1 MFNAINLAAVE
12 NPTKQVSV
20 WMKLAKKI
28 DWQQIIINIGGKI
41 LEIILF
47 ILLFWVIDRLGKRLI
62 HHLFM
67 TNANTSDT
75 ANNRISTI
83 YTLSLNIYHYV
94 IMFFGIYAVL
104 SVLGVPVGTLIASAG
119 IFSVALGLGAQ
130 GFVSDIVTGFFI
142 LLEDQIDVGDYVKI
156 ETIEGTVS
164 AIGLRT
170 TQVTSPDGTLNFIPN
185 RKILII
191 SNQSR
196 NDMRVLIDLYILT
209 TTPVQELTQ
218 VVRETNTELVPK
230 YPDIIGEPDIQGVT
244 TQADGTL
251 VFRVQFYVK
260 NGMQFAIQRDFLSA
274 YLDAARAAGIQLP
287 SPRLNIA
294 PTHK

>member
-1 MFNAINLAAVE
+1 MFSPLALAIDA
-12 NPTKQVSV
+12 PTKQVSV
-20 WMKLAKKI
+20 WVKLAQKI

-41 LEIILF
+41 IEIILF

-62 HHLFM
+62 HHVFLS
-67 TNANTSDT
+67 NASTSDT

-83 YTLSLNIYHYV
+83 FTLTLNIYHYI

-142 LLEDQIDVGDYVKI
+142 LLEDQIDVGDSVKI
-156 ETIEGTVS
+156 ESIEGTVS

-196 NDMRVLIDLYILT
+196 NDMRVLIDLYIEPHTAIKTLT
-209 TTPVQELTQ
+209 DAVRTTNKQ
-218 VVRETNTELVPK
+218 LVPK

-244 TQADGTL
+244 TQSDGTL
-251 VFRVQFYVK
+251 VFRTQFYVK
-260 NGMQFAIQRDFLSA
+260 NGMQFAIQRDFLAA
-274 YLDAARAAGIQLP
+274 YLAAAKAAGIELP
-287 SPRLNIA
+287 SPRLNINS
-294 PTHK
+294 TH

>member
-1 MFNAINLAAVE
+1 M
-12 NPTKQVSV
+12 
-20 WMKLAKKI
+20 
-28 DWQQIIINIGGKI
+28 
-41 LEIILF
+41 
-47 ILLFWVIDRLGKRLI
+47 
-62 HHLFM
+62 
-67 TNANTSDT
+67 
-75 ANNRISTI
+75 
-83 YTLSLNIYHYV
+83 
-94 IMFFGIYAVL
+94 
-104 SVLGVPVGTLIASAG
+104 GTLIASAG

-209 TTPVQELTQ
+209 TTPVQELTT
-218 VVRETNTELVPK
+218 VVRETNADLVPQ

-260 NGMQFAIQRDFLSA
+260 NGMQFAIQRDFWPPTWT
-274 YLDAARAAGIQLP
+274 RPEQREFN
-287 SPRLNIA
+287 SPR
-294 PTHK
+294 HV

>member
-1 MFNAINLAAVE
+1 MFNSINLAAVDT
-12 NPTKQVSV
+12 PTKQVSV

-28 DWQQIIINIGGKI
+28 DWQQIIINIGGKL

-62 HHLFM
+62 HHLFL

-83 YTLSLNIYHYV
+83 FTLSLNIYHYV

-209 TTPVQELTQ
+209 TTPVQDLTN
-218 VVRETNTELVPK
+218 VVRETNADLVPQ

-260 NGMQFAIQRDFLSA
+260 NGMQFAIQRDFW
-274 YLDAARAAGIQLP
+274 P
-287 SPRLNIA
+287 
-294 PTHK
+294 PT

>member
-1 MFNAINLAAVE
+1 MFNSINLAAVDT
-12 NPTKQVSV
+12 PTKQVSV

-28 DWQQIIINIGGKI
+28 DWQQIIINIGGKL

-62 HHLFM
+62 HHLFL

-83 YTLSLNIYHYV
+83 FTLSLNIYHYV

-209 TTPVQELTQ
+209 TTPVQDLTN
-218 VVRETNTELVPK
+218 VVRETNADLVPQ

-260 NGMQFAIQRDFLSA
+260 NGMQFAIQRDLLAA
-274 YLDAARAAGIQLP
+274 YLNAARAAGIQLP

>member
-1 MFNAINLAAVE
+1 MFAPYLLAVDT
-12 NPTKQVSV
+12 PTKQVSV
-20 WMKLAKKI
+20 WVKLAKKI
-28 DWQQIIINIGGKI
+28 DWQQIIINIGGKVI
-41 LEIILF
+41 EIVLF
-47 ILLFWVIDRLGKRLI
+47 ILLFWIIDRLGKRLI
-62 HHLFM
+62 HHIFIS
-67 TNANTSDT
+67 NAKTSDT

-83 YTLSLNIYHYV
+83 YTLTLNIYHYI

-156 ETIEGTVS
+156 EAVEGTVS

-185 RKILII
+185 RRILII

-196 NDMRVLIDLYILT
+196 NDMRVLIDLPILT
-209 TTPVQELTQ
+209 ATPVSQLTS
-218 VVRETNTELVPK
+218 VIDTTNVKLVK
-230 YPDIIGEPDIQGVT
+230 QYPDIIGEPDIQGVT

-260 NGMQFAIQRDFLSA
+260 NGMQFAIQRDFLAA
-274 YLDAARAAGIQLP
+274 YLDAAKAAGITLP
-287 SPRLNIA
+287 SPRVPLS
-294 PTHK
+294 PVK

>member
-1 MFNAINLAAVE
+1 MFSPVALTIE
-12 NPTKQVSV
+12 TPTKQVSV
-20 WMKLAKKI
+20 WVKLAQKI

-41 LEIILF
+41 IEIILF
-47 ILLFWVIDRLGKRLI
+47 VLLFWVIDRLGKRLV
-62 HHLFM
+62 HHLFLS
-67 TNANTSDT
+67 NASTSDT

-83 YTLSLNIYHYV
+83 FTLTLNIYHYI

-142 LLEDQIDVGDYVKI
+142 LLEDQIDVGDSVKI
-156 ETIEGTVS
+156 ETIEGTVT

-196 NDMRVLIDLYILT
+196 NDMRVLIDLYIEPHTAIKTLT
-209 TTPVQELTQ
+209 DAVQS
-218 VVRETNTELVPK
+218 TNATLVPQ

-244 TQADGTL
+244 TQSDGTL

-260 NGMQFAIQRDFLSA
+260 NGMQYTIQRDFLAA
-274 YLDAARAAGIQLP
+274 YLAAAKAAGINLP
-287 SPRLNIA
+287 SPRLNLN
-294 PTHK
+294 H

>member
-12 NPTKQVSV
+12 TPTKQVSV

-41 LEIILF
+41 LEIVLF

-67 TNANTSDT
+67 TNANTRDT

-104 SVLGVPVGTLIASAG
+104 SVLGVPVGTLIAGAG

-218 VVRETNTELVPK
+218 VVRDTNTELVPK

>member
-1 MFNAINLAAVE
+1 MGFTSALAVDKTT
-12 NPTKQVSV
+12 NQVSV
-20 WMKLAKKI
+20 WMKLAAKI
-28 DWQQIIINIGGKI
+28 DWQQMIINIGGKI
-41 LEIILF
+41 IEIILF
-47 ILLFWVIDRLGKRLI
+47 ILLFWIIDRLGKHLI
-62 HHLFM
+62 HHIFI

-75 ANNRISTI
+75 ASNRISTI
-83 YTLSLNIYHYV
+83 FTLLLNIYHYI

-142 LLEDQIDVGDYVKI
+142 LLEDQFDVGDYVKI

-164 AIGLRT
+164 AMGLRT
-170 TQVTSPDGTLNFIPN
+170 TQITSADGTLNFVPN

-196 NDMRVLIDLYILT
+196 NDMRVLIDLHIAT
-209 TTPVQELTQ
+209 STPVHDLEQA
-218 VVRETNTELVPK
+218 VIATNKTLMPQ

-244 TQADGTL
+244 TQTDGTL

-260 NGMQFAIQRDFLSA
+260 NGMQFAIQRDFLAA
-274 YLDAARAAGIQLP
+274 YLAAAREAGITLP
-287 SPRLNIA
+287 SPSLNL
-294 PTHK
+294 TRK

>member
-1 MFNAINLAAVE
+1 MFSPVALTIDT
-12 NPTKQVSV
+12 PTKQVSV
-20 WMKLAKKI
+20 WVKLAQKI

-41 LEIILF
+41 IEIILF
-47 ILLFWVIDRLGKRLI
+47 VLLFWVIDRLGKRLV
-62 HHLFM
+62 HHLFLS
-67 TNANTSDT
+67 NASTSDT

-83 YTLSLNIYHYV
+83 FTLTLNIYHYI

-142 LLEDQIDVGDYVKI
+142 LLEDQIDVGDSVKI
-156 ETIEGTVS
+156 ETIEGTVT

-196 NDMRVLIDLYILT
+196 NDMRVLIDLYIEPHTAIKTLT
-209 TTPVQELTQ
+209 DAVQS
-218 VVRETNTELVPK
+218 TNATLVPQ

-244 TQADGTL
+244 TQSDGTL

-260 NGMQFAIQRDFLSA
+260 NGMQYTIQRDFLAA
-274 YLDAARAAGIQLP
+274 YLAAAKAAGINLP
-287 SPRLNIA
+287 SPRLNLN
-294 PTHK
+294 H

>member
-1 MFNAINLAAVE
+1 MFSPVALTIDT
-12 NPTKQVSV
+12 PTKQVSV
-20 WMKLAKKI
+20 WVKLAQKI
-28 DWQQIIINIGGKI
+28 DWQQIIIDIGGKI
-41 LEIILF
+41 IEIVLF
-47 ILLFWVIDRLGKRLI
+47 VLLFWVIDRLGKRLV
-62 HHLFM
+62 HHLFLS
-67 TNANTSDT
+67 NASTSDT

-83 YTLSLNIYHYV
+83 FTLTLNIYHYI

-142 LLEDQIDVGDYVKI
+142 LLEDQIDVGDSVKI
-156 ETIEGTVS
+156 ESIEGTVT

-196 NDMRVLIDLYILT
+196 NDMRVLIDLYIEPHTAIKTLT
-209 TTPVQELTQ
+209 DAVQS
-218 VVRETNTELVPK
+218 TNTTLVPQ

-244 TQADGTL
+244 TQSDGTL

-260 NGMQFAIQRDFLSA
+260 NGMQYTIQRDFLAA
-274 YLDAARAAGIQLP
+274 YLAAAKAAGINLP
-287 SPRLNIA
+287 SPRLNLN
-294 PTHK
+294 H

>member
-1 MFNAINLAAVE
+1 MFNSINLAAVDT
-12 NPTKQVSV
+12 PTKQVSV

-28 DWQQIIINIGGKI
+28 DWQQIIINIGGKL

-62 HHLFM
+62 HHLFL

-83 YTLSLNIYHYV
+83 FTLSLNIYHYV

-209 TTPVQELTQ
+209 TTPVQDLTN
-218 VVRETNTELVPK
+218 VVRETNADLVPQ

-260 NGMQFAIQRDFLSA
+260 NSMQFAIQRDFLAA
-274 YLDAARAAGIQLP
+274 YLNAARAAGIQLP

>member
-1 MFNAINLAAVE
+1 MFSPVALTIE
-12 NPTKQVSV
+12 TPTKQVSV
-20 WMKLAKKI
+20 WVKLAQKI

-41 LEIILF
+41 IEIILF
-47 ILLFWVIDRLGKRLI
+47 VLLFWVIDRLGKRLV
-62 HHLFM
+62 HHLFLS
-67 TNANTSDT
+67 NASTSDT

-83 YTLSLNIYHYV
+83 FTLTLNIYHYI

-142 LLEDQIDVGDYVKI
+142 LLEDQIDVGDSVKI
-156 ETIEGTVS
+156 ETIEGTVT

-196 NDMRVLIDLYILT
+196 NDMRVLIDLYIEPHTAIKTLT
-209 TTPVQELTQ
+209 DAVQS
-218 VVRETNTELVPK
+218 TNTTLVPQ

-244 TQADGTL
+244 TQSDGTL

-260 NGMQFAIQRDFLSA
+260 NGMQYTIQRDFLAA
-274 YLDAARAAGIQLP
+274 YLAAAKAAGINLP
-287 SPRLNIA
+287 SPRLNLN
-294 PTHK
+294 H

>member
-218 VVRETNTELVPK
+218 VVRDTNTELVPK

>member
-12 NPTKQVSV
+12 NPTKQASV

-274 YLDAARAAGIQLP
+274 YLDAARAAGIELP

>member
-1 MFNAINLAAVE
+1 MFNSINLAAVDT
-12 NPTKQVSV
+12 PTKQVSV

-28 DWQQIIINIGGKI
+28 DWQQIIINIGGKL

-62 HHLFM
+62 HHLFL

-83 YTLSLNIYHYV
+83 FTLSLNIYHYV

-209 TTPVQELTQ
+209 TT
-218 VVRETNTELVPK
+218 NADLVPQ

-260 NGMQFAIQRDFLSA
+260 NGMQFAIQRDFLAA
-274 YLDAARAAGIQLP
+274 YLNAARAAGIQLP

>member
-1 MFNAINLAAVE
+1 MFSPVALTIE
-12 NPTKQVSV
+12 TPTKQVSV
-20 WMKLAKKI
+20 WVKLAQKI

-41 LEIILF
+41 IEIILF
-47 ILLFWVIDRLGKRLI
+47 VLLFWVIDRLGKRLV
-62 HHLFM
+62 HHLFLS
-67 TNANTSDT
+67 NASTSDT

-83 YTLSLNIYHYV
+83 FTLTLNIYHYI

-142 LLEDQIDVGDYVKI
+142 LLEDQIDVGDSVKI
-156 ETIEGTVS
+156 ESIEGTVT

-196 NDMRVLIDLYILT
+196 NDMRVLIDLYIEPHTAIKTLT
-209 TTPVQELTQ
+209 DAVQS
-218 VVRETNTELVPK
+218 TNTSLVPQ

-244 TQADGTL
+244 TQSDGTL

-260 NGMQFAIQRDFLSA
+260 NGMQYTIQRDFLAA
-274 YLDAARAAGIQLP
+274 YLAAAKAAGINLP
-287 SPRLNIA
+287 SPRLNLN
-294 PTHK
+294 H

>member
-75 ANNRISTI
+75 ANNQISTI

-218 VVRETNTELVPK
+218 VVRDTNTELVPK

-244 TQADGTL
+244 TQTDGTL

>member
-1 MFNAINLAAVE
+1 MFSPLSAAVDT
-12 NPTKQVSV
+12 PTKQVSV
-20 WMKLAKKI
+20 WVKLAKKI
-28 DWQQIIINIGGKI
+28 DWQQIIINIGSKI
-41 LEIILF
+41 IEIILF

-62 HHLFM
+62 HHVFIS
-67 TNANTSDT
+67 NASTSDT

-83 YTLSLNIYHYV
+83 FTLTLNIYHYI

-196 NDMRVLIDLYILT
+196 NDMRVLIDLFIT
-209 TTPVQELTQ
+209 TGTPVQQLTE
-218 VVRETNTELVPK
+218 VVRATNERLVPN

-244 TQADGTL
+244 TQSDGTL

-260 NGMQFAIQRDFLSA
+260 NGMQFAIQRDFLAA
-274 YLDAARAAGIQLP
+274 YLADARAAGIQLS
-287 SPRLNIA
+287 SPRLNLGA
-294 PTHK
+294 AK

>member
-1 MFNAINLAAVE
+1 MFSANFLAVDT
-12 NPTKQVSV
+12 PTKQVSV
-20 WMKLAKKI
+20 WVKLAKKI
-28 DWQQIIINIGGKI
+28 DWQQIIINIGSKVI
-41 LEIILF
+41 EIVLF

-62 HHLFM
+62 HHVFI
-67 TNANTSDT
+67 TNARTSDT

-83 YTLSLNIYHYV
+83 FTLTLNIYHYI

-196 NDMRVLIDLYILT
+196 NDMRVLIDLFILT
-209 TTPVQELTQ
+209 NTPIKDLTTA
-218 VVRETNTELVPK
+218 VRETNTKLVPQ

-260 NGMQFAIQRDFLSA
+260 NGMQFAIQRDFLAA
-274 YLDAARAAGIQLP
+274 YLAAAKAAGIQLP
-287 SPRLNIA
+287 SPRLNIS
-294 PTHK
+294 THS

>member
-47 ILLFWVIDRLGKRLI
+47 ILLFLVIDRLGKRLI

-218 VVRETNTELVPK
+218 VVRDTNTELVPK

-274 YLDAARAAGIQLP
+274 YLDAARTAGIQLP
-287 SPRLNIA
+287 SPRLNIS